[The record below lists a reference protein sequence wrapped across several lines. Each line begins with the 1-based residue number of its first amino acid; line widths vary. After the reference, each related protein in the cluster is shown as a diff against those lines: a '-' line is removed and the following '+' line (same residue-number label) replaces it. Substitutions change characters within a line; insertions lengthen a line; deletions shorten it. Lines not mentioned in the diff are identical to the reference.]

1 MEQAGHIVVAT
12 CSERDHIHLL
22 IIDQDGMEKD
32 DFALPLAAAAE
43 LGWSIVTAVA
53 DRMEA
58 KGTA

>member
-1 MEQAGHIVVAT
+1 MEQAGQVVVAT

-22 IIDQDGMEKD
+22 IIDQDGVERED
-32 DFALPLAAAAE
+32 CALPLDAAAK
-43 LGWSIVTAVA
+43 LGRAIVSAVA